1 MKMKCKKGEFKFSSY
16 FVFMFL
22 VIALLGVFGG
32 LTASM
37 MVNYDVNTTPE
48 FDQYI
53 DSFDMDTYA
62 DSETLGVGSSDAE
75 SGDFSE
81 YESSFKFGEQVKTT
95 ANQTDQ
101 FVEATVD
108 VLGLPVEIWYIISGI
123 IFIVMLVAIIF
134 FLRGLKE

>member
-1 MKMKCKKGEFKFSSY
+1 MKSKNAEFKFSSY

-22 VIALLGVFGG
+22 VIALLAVFGG

-37 MVNYDVNTTPE
+37 MTNYDVNTTPE
-48 FDQYI
+48 FETYI
-53 DSFDMDTYA
+53 DSFDMGSYA
-62 DSETLGVGSSDAE
+62 NEGVLGVGAADSGN
-75 SGDFSE
+75 GDFSE

-101 FVEATVD
+101 FVEATVN

-123 IFIVMLVAIIF
+123 VFIVMLVAIIF

>member
-1 MKMKCKKGEFKFSSY
+1 MENKKGEFKFSSY

-32 LTASM
+32 ITASM

-48 FDQYI
+48 FDNYI
-53 DSFDMDTYA
+53 DSFDMDSYA
-62 DSETLGVGSSDAE
+62 DDNILGVDSSD
-75 SGDFSE
+75 SGSGEFSE

-101 FVEATVD
+101 FVEATVQ

>member
-1 MKMKCKKGEFKFSSY
+1 MKNKKAEFKFSNY

-37 MVNYDVNTTPE
+37 LVNYDVETTPQ
-48 FDQYI
+48 FDNYI
-53 DSFDMDTYA
+53 NSFDMDVYA
-62 DSETLGVGSSDAE
+62 DDGVLGVDSSDAE

-95 ANQTDQ
+95 GNQTDQ
-101 FVEATVD
+101 FVKATVE